1 MFLSNHHHDFFFHLF
16 IYFHE
21 MQTENIRRISI
32 WTIFQIYPSWR
43 KAIMQGPTFGVSPL
57 PSLLLAGVSPGS
69 SFGQQLRLTQ
79 DWLKG
84 EILQE
89 WRCSPSDWLEN
100 ISSSW
105 EQHISILLKYTFFF
119 FFSTIKMRCSR
130 ISYSCEELRRKSVEI
145 FFCLILT
152 SFERVKEDLYSL
164 SLLKSPSCKADAI
177 DVNLS
182 VI

>member
-1 MFLSNHHHDFFFHLF
+1 MDKSVKRKTWLINTVLSEAGVFKTNWRNSISEMCEGRAMVEQVNLFWRRSCFCLITTMIFFFHLF

-57 PSLLLAGVSPGS
+57 PSLRLAGVSPGS

-100 ISSSW
+100 ISSS
-105 EQHISILLKYTFFF
+105 
-119 FFSTIKMRCSR
+119 
-130 ISYSCEELRRKSVEI
+130 
-145 FFCLILT
+145 
-152 SFERVKEDLYSL
+152 
-164 SLLKSPSCKADAI
+164 
-177 DVNLS
+177 
-182 VI
+182 